1 MSTQN
6 VLQGILSQ
14 KIVQDGE
21 GGYAVSTDIVN
32 VDNVVV
38 SGYVSAV
45 AGIVATTFITE
56 SLTINGETPTINID
70 EYVTPGTAL
79 TIDAPLSVNGP
90 LNLNGNNINGLTN
103 LTAEDVNSFTLS
115 SNSVVASTLTTP
127 NIIVSGSSPSISTQV
142 ANTALSINAP
152 IDLKDN
158 VLSSTGSASQIRLG
172 STLNLNNNSIRTTA
186 GSSINFISP
195 INLNNNNLAN
205 IQNVN
210 LNAIVFNAGTPSPSI
225 STSGVNTPL
234 IINAPLKLTTA
245 QAGKIVFS
253 TSGSTTVDT
262 EVPGVIST
270 SVVILTPTT
279 SFAGTYTLSTQNN
292 NIRLVLGAVADITF
306 NYFVAKY

>member
-21 GGYAVSTDIVN
+21 GGYTVRTDIVN
-32 VDNVVV
+32 VDNVIATGSVA
-38 SGYVSAV
+38 AV
-45 AGIVATTFITE
+45 GGIIATTFTTE
-56 SLTINGETPTINID
+56 SLTIAGQTPTISVESND
-70 EYVTPGTAL
+70 SGPNTL

-103 LTAEDVNSFTLS
+103 ITVDDVNSFTLS
-115 SNSVVASTLTTP
+115 SNSVVATTLTTP
-127 NIIVSGSSPSISTQV
+127 NIIVSGTTPSISTQL
-142 ANTALSINAP
+142 AGYALSINAP

-172 STLNLNNNSIRTTA
+172 STLNLNNNSITTTA

-210 LNAIVFNAGTPSPSI
+210 LNAIVFNAGTPSI
-225 STSGVNTPL
+225 STSGVNTAL

-245 QAGKIVFS
+245 QAGQIIVS
-253 TSGSTTVDT
+253 SGTTGT
-262 EVPGVIST
+262 AGVTGVTAT
-270 SVVILTPTT
+270 SVVIVTPTSSPTGRYWVTT
-279 SFAGTYTLSTQNN
+279 STGTITLNLETAQ
-292 NIRLVLGAVADITF
+292 AITF

>member
-21 GGYAVSTDIVN
+21 GGYAVRTDIVN
-32 VDNVVV
+32 VDNILVT
-38 SGYVSAV
+38 GYVAAV
-45 AGIVATTFITE
+45 GGIVASAFSTE
-56 SLTINGETPTINID
+56 SLEITGETPTILVQSND
-70 EYVTPGTAL
+70 SGPNTL

-103 LTAEDVNSFTLS
+103 ITVDDVNSFTLS
-115 SNSVVASTLTTP
+115 SNSVVATTLTTP
-127 NIIVSGSSPSISTQV
+127 NIIVSGPSPSISTQV
-142 ANTALSINAP
+142 ADRALSINAP

-172 STLNLNNNSIRTTA
+172 STLNLNNNSITTTA

-210 LNAIVFNAGTPSPSI
+210 LNAIVFNAGTPSI

-234 IINAPLKLTTA
+234 IINAPLRFNTT
-245 QAGKIVFS
+245 QAGQIIVS
-253 TSGSTTVDT
+253 SGTTGT
-262 EVPGVIST
+262 AGVIGVTAT
-270 SVVILTPTT
+270 SVVIVTPTSQPTGRYWVTT
-279 SFAGTYTLSTQNN
+279 STGTITLNLETAQ
-292 NIRLVLGAVADITF
+292 GITF
-306 NYFVAKY
+306 NYFVARY